1 LKSFFEGLKKLK
13 AFELKIF
20 KREKKLGVFYSAI
33 KKLCRCQGA
42 LIEREKRYN
51 KTALKL
57 FPAAHQSGH
66 FSPTSG
72 APLIPFSKE

>member
-20 KREKKLGVFYSAI
+20 KREKSVFYSAI